1 MASVKTISTSQ
12 LSDLNQ
18 DNFLSYI
25 QDKNESLLVGEL
37 KFNDWRKQIGKN
49 VTDTLVKEMLVKKQF
64 VEKLNETSKE
74 TLFIAYEAGLNLF
87 PIELKSFDWNKI
99 TVFNPKKGNGNLPLD
114 CLFTASISAIAGVI
128 ILDNG
133 KKLYHINLGRNWAY
147 SLTEI
152 LSENK
157 LLLASRSEGGK
168 VRSKFKE
175 VRSDENSKKGFSEL
189 VKTVVSFETAK
200 VEFETSKGNLK
211 KGKYKENNNW
221 LQLRNQGLLG
231 KVLPTDLNKIEVA
244 QSDTEK
250 LG

>member
-25 QDKNESLLVGEL
+25 QDKNDSLFVGSL
-37 KFNDWRKQIGKN
+37 KFSDWRKQIGKN
-49 VTDTLVKEMLVKKQF
+49 VSDVLTKELLLKKQF
-64 VEKLNETSKE
+64 VEKLNDSTKE
-74 TLFIAYEAGLNLF
+74 ALFITSEAGLNLF
-87 PIELKSFDWNKI
+87 PIELKSFDWNKVTI
-99 TVFNPKKGNGNLPLD
+99 FNPKKGNGNLPLD
-114 CLFTASISAIAGVI
+114 CLFVASLSAIEGVI

-133 KKLYHINLGRNWAY
+133 KKIYHINLGRNWAY

-157 LLLASRSEGGK
+157 LLLASKSEGGK

-175 VRSDENSKKGFSEL
+175 TRSEENSKKVFSEL
-189 VKTVVSFETAK
+189 INTVVKFETAK
-200 VEFETSKGNLK
+200 VEFETSKSNLK

-231 KVLPTDLNKIEVA
+231 EVLPTDSNKVEIA